1 MRISDWSSDVGS
13 SDLRTQKRRGAA
25 DFLCAQRA
33 SRGYRNRARPRL
45 VRVVSRDAGMR
56 IITDYQTVDT
66 HAEPAPLGRECER
79 QVHLTRLRRGRMRV
93 AGQSQPDVA
102 RQIVD
107 DRAGPA
113 VQPAKKLLA
122 AEDRKSTRL
131 NS

>member
-1 MRISDWSSDVGS
+1 
-13 SDLRTQKRRGAA
+13 
-25 DFLCAQRA
+25 
-33 SRGYRNRARPRL
+33 
-45 VRVVSRDAGMR
+45 MR

-113 VQPAKKLLA
+113 VQPAKKFLA
-122 AEDRKSTRL
+122 AEEGAVESDQGNRAPGNRADTFGEGRDVRAGIVCEARHWHQGLLDPFNPVATHHGLTSFLSTT
-131 NS
+131 

>member
-1 MRISDWSSDVGS
+1 
-13 SDLRTQKRRGAA
+13 
-25 DFLCAQRA
+25 
-33 SRGYRNRARPRL
+33 
-45 VRVVSRDAGMR
+45 MR

-113 VQPAKKLLA
+113 VQPAKKFLA
-122 AEDRKSTRL
+122 AEEGAVESDPGKRAPRSEERRGGQECV
-131 NS
+131 SPC

>member
-1 MRISDWSSDVGS
+1 
-13 SDLRTQKRRGAA
+13 
-25 DFLCAQRA
+25 
-33 SRGYRNRARPRL
+33 
-45 VRVVSRDAGMR
+45 MR

-113 VQPAKKLLA
+113 IQPAEKFLA
-122 AEDRKSTRL
+122 AEEGGVESAPGNRAPGIRAAIGRTAVRGRGWQEG
-131 NS
+131 